1 MLTTEL
7 KTGLESVTDA
17 GVETGRWREGGK
29 LGQWLLQASMTKQLD
44 VTFVFASRLGIGHE
58 WQAAPVLCPDVTLN
72 YL

>member
-1 MLTTEL
+1 M
-7 KTGLESVTDA
+7 TDA